1 MSEKGRIDIVVFN
14 VDYGLV
20 GGLEDASMEE
30 IKFQFDPFGLIR
42 VAQAVLPI
50 MRRRS
55 GV

>member
-1 MSEKGRIDIVVFN
+1 MSEKGRIDIVVIN
-14 VDYGLV
+14 ADYGLV

-30 IKFQFDPFGLIR
+30 IKFQFDLLGLIR

-50 MRRRS
+50 MRRKS

>member
-1 MSEKGRIDIVVFN
+1 VSEKGRIDIVVFN

-30 IKFQFDPFGLIR
+30 IR

-50 MRRRS
+50 MRRKS